1 MGMLADFEVSYAH
14 FQLCILFLDCALG
27 ALHDF
32 AVQKKIFV
40 FLLKDIWEKWAE
52 MQTEVESFCSQEI

>member
-1 MGMLADFEVSYAH
+1 MGMLADFEVSYAC
-14 FQLCILFLDCALG
+14 FQLCILFLDC

-40 FLLKDIWEKWAE
+40 FLLKDTWEKWAE
-52 MQTEVESFCSQEI
+52 MQTEVEAFCTQEI